1 MTPTEMLTIAA
12 ALVATMFGLLATVL
26 GFFASRTLNKQD
38 QIVDSL
44 VKLKDEVVTSITV
57 VKDELHDRIS
67 EYQETQAEK
76 WNGIE
81 RRLSV
86 VETRCVVFHKPDKD

>member
-1 MTPTEMLTIAA
+1 MTDIQLLTIAA
-12 ALVATMFGLLATVL
+12 SLVAAMFGLLVTVI
-26 GFFASRTLNKQD
+26 GFMGARMINKQD
-38 QIVDSL
+38 EIVQ
-44 VKLKDEVVTSITV
+44 SISN

-67 EYQETQAEK
+67 EYQTVQADK

-86 VETRCVVFHKPDKD
+86 VETRCVVFHHPDKD